1 MIKIFHTA
9 DLHLDSPFS
18 SLPPSLS
25 EQRRGELRQIF
36 LDMMKYAADNGAD
49 LVLIP
54 GDLFD
59 SAYVSRDTAD
69 LLHRGFSS
77 VGCPVVIC
85 PGNHDPFTPDSIYA
99 HGNFPDNVYIFND
112 ETPSC
117 FDFPALGVSV
127 WGAAFVRP
135 LMENTPLV
143 RIPRLDPNRINI
155 LCQHG
160 DTRNLLSKKCPIN
173 VRDIAY
179 RGFTYAA
186 LGHIHMADEPALVE
200 SSTVAYS
207 GCPVGRSFD
216 EPGWGG
222 ALMVTVGD
230 DRTVKWEKLRFAT
243 KRYMVEKLDVSGVA
257 DYNDAATRIKALI
270 SDRSYGAETSLR
282 VVLEG
287 EIAPHVSLPLT
298 TLTRL
303 CQGELAHL
311 ELRDRTIPVFDTAYL
326 EADMTL
332 RGAFYRELLPLLA
345 EGTPRERQVAAEAL
359 RAGLAAIDNRAIFS
373 DTVPESTDG
382 EEGDAQ

>member
-25 EQRRGELRQIF
+25 EQRRGELRQTYI
-36 LDMMKYAADNGAD
+36 DMMKYAAREKAD

-59 SAYVSRDTAD
+59 SAYVTRDTAD
-69 LLHRGFSS
+69 LLHRGFCE

-85 PGNHDPFTPDSIYA
+85 PGNHDPYTPDSIYA
-99 HGNFPDNVYIFND
+99 HGNFPENVYIFKD

-127 WGAAFVRP
+127 WGAAFQRP

-143 RIPRLDPNRINI
+143 KIPRLDPGRINI

-160 DTRNLLSKKCPIN
+160 DTRNLLSKTCPIN

-186 LGHIHMADEPALVE
+186 LGHVHVAQEPAVLDG
-200 SSTVAYS
+200 STVAYC

-222 ALMVTVGD
+222 ALMVTIGD
-230 DRTVKWEKLRFAT
+230 DRTVKYERLRFAT
-243 KRYMVEKLDVSGVA
+243 KRYMVEKLDVSGIA
-257 DYNDAATRIKALI
+257 DYNGAAERIRSLI
-270 SDRSYGAETSLR
+270 AAKGYGPETSLR
-282 VVLEG
+282 VILEG
-287 EIAPHVSLPLT
+287 EIAPHISLPPA
-298 TLTRL
+298 TLTRT
-303 CQGELAHL
+303 CAGELAHL
-311 ELRDRTIPVFDTAYL
+311 ELRDRTLPVFDAAYL
-326 EADMTL
+326 ENDMTL
-332 RGAFYRELLPLLA
+332 RGAFYRELLPKLT
-345 EGTPRERQVAAEAL
+345 EGTPRERAVAAQAL
-359 RAGLAAIDNRAIFS
+359 RAGLAAIDNRAIFP
-373 DTVPESTDG
+373 DNAPDSTDR
-382 EEGDAQ
+382 EEGEAQ